1 MPRPPILPLID
12 WRAAFDSGEPYE
24 LWISAAEKKEHAEA
38 MEEARK
44 TQPLDAHVMGFLG
57 ALARPVHVIVIAEDW
72 CGDVVRHVP
81 VLEAMADA
89 APQLKTRYIK
99 REQRPDIL
107 ARFLTNGGE
116 AIPKFIFLSDRFV
129 ECGNWGPM
137 PAACRELIARGKAA
151 GDGGGARQKVA
162 ALYAADDLRRDVVRE
177 LLDLVDIASTTA
189 P

>member
-12 WRAAFDSGEPYE
+12 WKAVFDSGEPYSR
-24 LWISAAEKKEHAEA
+24 WIAAAENKEHARAIDES
-38 MEEARK
+38 RK
-44 TQPLDAHVMGFLG
+44 TQPLDPHVMGFLG
-57 ALARPVHVIVIAEDW
+57 ALARPVHVISIAEDW

-89 APQLKTRYIK
+89 APQLKTRYIR
-99 REQRPDIL
+99 REQRPDVF

-116 AIPKFIFLSDRFV
+116 AIPKFIFLSDQFV

-151 GDGGGARQKVA
+151 GDAAGARQKVA
-162 ALYAADDLRRDVVRE
+162 ALYAADDLRREVVRE
-177 LLDLVDIASTTA
+177 LLELIDIASATA